1 MTYYGKL
8 KQLLQWRGAPA
19 IAATSKPITR
29 KTSARKPKSL
39 SDGEQ
44 KGVNVSAVKL
54 RRGRETL
61 ERHRLL

>member
-19 IAATSKPITR
+19 MAPTSKPITR
-29 KTSARKPKSL
+29 KTSTRKPKSM

-44 KGVNVSAVKL
+44 KGANVRAVKL

>member
-8 KQLLQWRGAPA
+8 RQLLQWKGAPA
-19 IAATSKPITR
+19 MEPITKPPTR
-29 KTSARKPKSL
+29 KPSVRKPKSM

-44 KGVNVSAVKL
+44 KSVNESTVKL

>member
-8 KQLLQWRGAPA
+8 RQLLQWKGAP
-19 IAATSKPITR
+19 IMEPITTPLTR
-29 KTSARKPKSL
+29 KPPVRKPKSL

-61 ERHRLL
+61 ERNRLL